1 MNYTFHQPTS
11 PVDCESP
18 PLAPDDTIYTGSGEE
33 EFAQEQE
40 AQKQRIQLQAEY
52 YLQGGQLFILSA
64 QLRGPFDRGW
74 VNPWAGERKRK
85 ERDDGPGVGIGRMQ
99 KVGDTAGEDDKSMT
113 IPEITKPSRTWLNK
127 GNAIRPE
134 ILETRLSSPTP
145 SPAMK
150 SPEGTLSTMT
160 FLDPSA
166 KDLQGCRKVVP
177 PSTNLPAFEFPLLIR
192 KDGGGS
198 PELEKVKAG
207 AMAQENMFRE
217 LNFKPTD
224 DMQKSKA
231 TSGTLAAWNHEDS
244 PARRLQEFTRK
255 RRGEMYLANNPSEGD
270 HKSKGPSLLPVLLI
284 KTRSAEVGR
293 QPEAIRSQNTP
304 QKRRR
309 LEEENVPKNVDAGAG
324 APFFKLPLKV
334 NNGNEENSSPQAMM
348 DAASPFNVSDH
359 GTSSLI
365 SPPKS
370 KPSLFSTIDSS
381 GMSGAPK
388 DGQRRLRLQPRSLG
402 ESGFNADI
410 AISETLQFLK
420 ASQIENEMRKD
431 TTNP

>member
-11 PVDCESP
+11 PIDCDSP
-18 PLAPDDTIYTGSGEE
+18 PLALDDTIYTGSGEE
-33 EFAQEQE
+33 EFVEEQE
-40 AQKQRIQLQAEY
+40 AQRQRIQLQAEY

-74 VNPWAGERKRK
+74 VNPWAGGKKRK

-99 KVGDTAGEDDKSMT
+99 KVGDTAGET
-113 IPEITKPSRTWLNK
+113 IPEITKPSRTWLNED
-127 GNAIRPE
+127 NAIRPE

-160 FLDPSA
+160 ILDPFA
-166 KDLQGCRKVVP
+166 EDLQGCLKVVS
-177 PSTNLPAFEFPLLIR
+177 PSTSPPAFEFPPLIR
-192 KDGGGS
+192 KDGDGG
-198 PELEKVKAG
+198 PEFEKAKGG
-207 AMAQENMFRE
+207 AMAQEKMFRE
-217 LNFKPTD
+217 LNFKPAV

-231 TSGTLAAWNHEDS
+231 TSASLAPGNHEDS

-270 HKSKGPSLLPVLLI
+270 DKFKGASTLLPGLFI

-293 QPEAIRSQNTP
+293 QPEAIQSQNTP

-309 LEEENVPKNVDAGAG
+309 LEEDNVPNNADEGAG
-324 APFFKLPLKV
+324 APVFKHPLKIS
-334 NNGNEENSSPQAMM
+334 NGNEENSSPQAMM

-388 DGQRRLRLQPRSLG
+388 DGQKRLRLQPRSLG
-402 ESGFNADI
+402 ESGFNADS
-410 AISETLQFLK
+410 AITETLQFLK

>member
-18 PLAPDDTIYTGSGEE
+18 PLATDDATYTGSGDE
-33 EFAQEQE
+33 EFVQEQE

-74 VNPWAGERKRK
+74 VNPWAGERKKK

-99 KVGDTAGEDDKSMT
+99 KVEGTAGEGGQDDKSMT

-127 GNAIRPE
+127 SNAIRPG

-145 SPAMK
+145 SPAIK
-150 SPEGTLSTMT
+150 SPEETLSTMT
-160 FLDPSA
+160 F
-166 KDLQGCRKVVP
+166 
-177 PSTNLPAFEFPLLIR
+177 EFPPLIR
-192 KDGGGS
+192 KDGDGS
-198 PELEKVKAG
+198 PELEKAKAG
-207 AMAQENMFRE
+207 AMAQEKMFRE
-217 LNFKPTD
+217 LNFKPTV

-231 TSGTLAAWNHEDS
+231 TSGSLAAWNHEDS

-270 HKSKGPSLLPVLLI
+270 DKPKGPSILLPVLSI
-284 KTRSAEVGR
+284 KTRSAEVAH
-293 QPEAIRSQNTP
+293 QPEAIRPQNTP

-309 LEEENVPKNVDAGAG
+309 LEEENVPNNVDGGA
-324 APFFKLPLKV
+324 APVFIRPLKV
-334 NNGNEENSSPQAMM
+334 NNGNEENSSPRAMM

-381 GMSGAPK
+381 GMRGAPK
-388 DGQRRLRLQPRSLG
+388 DGQKRLRLHPRSLG
-402 ESGFNADI
+402 ESGFNADS
-410 AISETLQFLK
+410 AITETLQFLK
-420 ASQIENEMRKD
+420 ASQIENEMGKD

>member
-18 PLAPDDTIYTGSGEE
+18 PLAPDDTVYTASGEE
-33 EFAQEQE
+33 EFVEEQE
-40 AQKQRIQLQAEY
+40 TQRQRIQLQAEY
-52 YLQGGQLFILSA
+52 YLQGGQLSILSA

-74 VNPWAGERKRK
+74 VNPWAGESKRK
-85 ERDDGPGVGIGRMQ
+85 ERDDGPGVGIGGMQ
-99 KVGDTAGEDDKSMT
+99 KVGDTAGE
-113 IPEITKPSRTWLNK
+113 EPSTTWLNR
-127 GNAIRPE
+127 GNAIRRE

-145 SPAMK
+145 SPAIK
-150 SPEGTLSTMT
+150 PPEGTLSTMNIV
-160 FLDPSA
+160 DPFA
-166 KDLQGCRKVVP
+166 EHLQGCLKVVP
-177 PSTNLPAFEFPLLIR
+177 PSTSLPAFEFPPLIR
-192 KDGGGS
+192 KDGDGG
-198 PELEKVKAG
+198 PEFERAKGG
-207 AMAQENMFRE
+207 AMEHEKRFRE
-217 LNFKPTD
+217 LNSKPAV
-224 DMQKSKA
+224 DMQ
-231 TSGTLAAWNHEDS
+231 TSGSLAPRNHEDS

-255 RRGEMYLANNPSEGD
+255 RRGEMYLVNNPSEGD
-270 HKSKGPSLLPVLLI
+270 EGASTLLPGI

-309 LEEENVPKNVDAGAG
+309 LEEDNVPNNADGGAG
-324 APFFKLPLKV
+324 APVCKHTLKV
-334 NNGNEENSSPQAMM
+334 SNGNEENSSPQAMM
-348 DAASPFNVSDH
+348 NSASPFNVSDH

-388 DGQRRLRLQPRSLG
+388 DGQKRLRLQPRSLG
-402 ESGFNADI
+402 ESGFNADS
-410 AISETLQFLK
+410 AITETLQFLK